1 MTTAPQHSHSNLSP
15 DQVRLLMQAAHLER
29 AQAIRSL
36 FASLFHRRR
45 KAEDWAHGEAPVLS
59 VHGCG

>member
-1 MTTAPQHSHSNLSP
+1 MTTAPRHSSSDLSP

-45 KAEDWAHGEAPVLS
+45 KAGDWTHGEAPGLS